1 MYFSL
6 FIKVRPK
13 LYNTKVLIGD
23 ATKKR
28 ASNTS
33 LFFSEGMQ
41 TFLCV
46 KTLFGKIV
54 HSIFFKRKLY
64 FIVTIRC

>member
-33 LFFSEGMQ
+33 LFFPEGMQ
-41 TFLCV
+41 TFYVSKAKHFLE
-46 KTLFGKIV
+46 K
-54 HSIFFKRKLY
+54 
-64 FIVTIRC
+64 